1 MSSPGVHTLILLYVT
16 VAEVP
21 AIFTDADTR
30 IKGVQIG
37 DYKIKQQIL
46 LITPPFF
53 LRDIT
58 CYIRIPVNL
67 KL

>member
-1 MSSPGVHTLILLYVT
+1 MRSSPGASTLMLLYIT

-37 DYKIKQQIL
+37 DHEIK
-46 LITPPFF
+46 
-53 LRDIT
+53 
-58 CYIRIPVNL
+58 
-67 KL
+67 